1 MTRLEQ
7 IQAILEKNNQ
17 PKFRLEQIKTAIYH
31 QPFTRYSQISNIP
44 KELKEQIISVLGD
57 QILTLTKVHE
67 AKGEQARKILFTT
80 RDGQQIESVRLTYH
94 LKSGALHHS
103 LCLSTQSG
111 CALDCLFCATG
122 AIGFKKN
129 LTAAEI
135 VDQVLYFTK
144 NSPSEPVERGADSQ
158 IGLPVDSIIF
168 MGMGEPLANPD
179 NTFAAIDL
187 LTASDGLALSPRRL
201 SLSTV
206 GIVPGIERLTRDYP
220 NINLAFSL
228 HNPFTAERLKLM
240 PITRAYP
247 IEKVL
252 AAIDAHLAVTNHK
265 VFIAYILLAGV
276 NDSPRHAQALADLIT
291 ATPNRKRLLHV
302 NLIRY
307 NATDNPTQYRKPSHS
322 TVERFQ
328 AILTQNKVHHTMR
341 QDFGTDIQAAC
352 GQLAA
357 NYKTN

>member
-1 MTRLEQ
+1 
-7 IQAILEKNNQ
+7 
-17 PKFRLEQIKTAIYH
+17 
-31 QPFTRYSQISNIP
+31 
-44 KELKEQIISVLGD
+44 
-57 QILTLTKVHE
+57 
-67 AKGEQARKILFTT
+67 
-80 RDGQQIESVRLTYH
+80 
-94 LKSGALHHS
+94 S

-111 CALDCLFCATG
+111 CALGCLFCATG
-122 AIGFKKN
+122 ALGFKKN

-135 VDQVLYFTK
+135 VDQVLYFIK
-144 NSPSEPVERGADSQ
+144 NDM
-158 IGLPVDSIIF
+158 PVDSIIF

-187 LTASDGLALSPRRL
+187 LTAPDGLALSPRRL

-307 NATDNPTQYRKPSHS
+307 NATANPTQYRKPSHS